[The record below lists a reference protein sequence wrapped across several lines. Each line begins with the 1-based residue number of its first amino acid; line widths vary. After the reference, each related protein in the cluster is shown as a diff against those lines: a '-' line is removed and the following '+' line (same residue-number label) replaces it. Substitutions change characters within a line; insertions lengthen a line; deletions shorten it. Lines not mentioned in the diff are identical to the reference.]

1 VLPAIVPAERSLPSV
16 ANRNQQQY
24 GSEFPI
30 MPSAISLKSIFVAL
44 ALTTS
49 LVACSAISGRET
61 AGEYV
66 DDSALTAKVKSAIYE
81 DPALKV
87 MEIGVE
93 TMQNVVQLSGF
104 VDSTESKDRAGE
116 VARDV
121 AGVKD
126 VTNDLVVR

>member
-1 VLPAIVPAERSLPSV
+1 
-16 ANRNQQQY
+16 
-24 GSEFPI
+24 

-87 MEIGVE
+87 MEIGV
-93 TMQNVVQLSGF
+93 
-104 VDSTESKDRAGE
+104 
-116 VARDV
+116 
-121 AGVKD
+121 
-126 VTNDLVVR
+126 

>member
-1 VLPAIVPAERSLPSV
+1 M
-16 ANRNQQQY
+16 RNAVN
-24 GSEFPI
+24 F
-30 MPSAISLKSIFVAL
+30 KSIFVAL

-66 DDSALTAKVKSAIYE
+66 DDSALTAKVKSAIYQ
-81 DPALKV
+81 DPTLKV
-87 MEIGVE
+87 MQIGVE

-104 VDSTESKDRAGE
+104 VDSTQSKVRAGE
-116 VARDV
+116 VAGDV

>member
-1 VLPAIVPAERSLPSV
+1 
-16 ANRNQQQY
+16 
-24 GSEFPI
+24 

-66 DDSALTAKVKSAIYE
+66 DDSTLTAKVKSAIYQ

-121 AGVKD
+121 SGVKD

>member
-1 VLPAIVPAERSLPSV
+1 
-16 ANRNQQQY
+16 
-24 GSEFPI
+24 
-30 MPSAISLKSIFVAL
+30 MPSPISLKSIFVAL

-66 DDSALTAKVKSAIYE
+66 DDSTLTAKVKSAIYQ
-81 DPALKV
+81 DPTLKV
-87 MEIGVE
+87 MQIGVE

-116 VARDV
+116 VASAV

-126 VTNDLVVR
+126 VANDLVVR

>member
-1 VLPAIVPAERSLPSV
+1 MRHAL
-16 ANRNQQQY
+16 
-24 GSEFPI
+24 
-30 MPSAISLKSIFVAL
+30 SLKSIFVAL

>member
-1 VLPAIVPAERSLPSV
+1 VLPAITPAEQSLPLV
-16 ANRNQQQY
+16 VTGIQQQHE
-24 GSEFPI
+24 SESPI
-30 MPSAISLKSIFVAL
+30 MRNAVSFKSIFVAL
-44 ALTTS
+44 ALTTT

-61 AGEYV
+61 VGEYV
-66 DDSALTAKVKSAIYE
+66 DDSALTAKVKSAIYQ

-116 VARDV
+116 VASDV

-126 VTNDLVVR
+126 VANDLVVR

>member
-1 VLPAIVPAERSLPSV
+1 MRHAL
-16 ANRNQQQY
+16 
-24 GSEFPI
+24 
-30 MPSAISLKSIFVAL
+30 SLKSIFVAL
-44 ALTTS
+44 ALTMS

-66 DDSALTAKVKSAIYE
+66 DDSTLTAKVKSAIYQ

-121 AGVKD
+121 SGVKD
-126 VTNDLVVR
+126 VTNDLVVRCRRTGHVMSIIRTIGAVP

>member
-1 VLPAIVPAERSLPSV
+1 VLPAITHAEQSLPLV
-16 ANRNQQQY
+16 VTGIQQQHE
-24 GSEFPI
+24 SEFPV
-30 MPSAISLKSIFVAL
+30 MRNAVNFKSIFVAL

-66 DDSALTAKVKSAIYE
+66 DDSALTAKVKSAIYQ
-81 DPALKV
+81 DPTLKV
-87 MEIGVE
+87 MQIGVE

-104 VDSTESKDRAGE
+104 VDSTQSKVRAGE
-116 VARDV
+116 VAGDV